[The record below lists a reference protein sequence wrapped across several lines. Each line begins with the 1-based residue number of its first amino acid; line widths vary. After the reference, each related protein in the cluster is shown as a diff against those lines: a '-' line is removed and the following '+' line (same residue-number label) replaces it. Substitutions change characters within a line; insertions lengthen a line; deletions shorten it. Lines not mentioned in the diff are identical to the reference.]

1 MSLQS
6 IYKSLLVGLLAFHL
20 SPRLEARDW
29 AKDGWEAVSETDGIK
44 VFRKSFPGTDMKGV
58 AGETTVNA
66 SIGKIL
72 WIMVDHPHK
81 PDWINRFLAAHT
93 VEDIPPSSNIQYSA
107 FDLPFPASDRD
118 FVFRNDFS
126 VDEKLGAVVID
137 VKSVAD
143 KREPEK
149 EGFVRGQI
157 IRGRYVL
164 IPDGDKTIMQA
175 EYQADPKG
183 SIPVWLVNFFQKEW
197 PYKTLDAMRNQLAKP
212 YIKEWEVYTRVLKP
226 KLEALKAAK
235 SEVTAPSA
243 ISEPTTQ
250 AK

>member
-1 MSLQS
+1 MSLKS
-6 IYKSLLVGLLAFHL
+6 VYKSLFVSLLTFGSVPHA
-20 SPRLEARDW
+20 EARDW
-29 AKDGWEAVSETDGIK
+29 AKDGWEAVSDTDGIK

-81 PDWINRFLAAHT
+81 PEWINRFMAAHT

-118 FVFRNDFS
+118 FIFRNDFT

-137 VKSVAD
+137 VKSVVD
-143 KREPEK
+143 KREAEK
-149 EGFVRGQI
+149 DGFVRGEI

-197 PYKTLDAMRNQLAKP
+197 PYKTLDAMRNQLKKP

-226 KLEALKAAK
+226 KLEALKSAK
-235 SEVTAPSA
+235 VDTTPASA
-243 ISEPTTQ
+243 ISEPSTQ